1 MPQDS
6 ESLIQRAYLEHHRR
20 MTRLEPGFLLLSV
33 LIYCFVRKRQR
44 KSMVV
49 DLVKLSLGVAAPCLF
64 VLLARSA
71 PIEDLALGAPE
82 PPLLVLAL
90 VGQALIARNRWP
102 SLVGAVRSQRLHSP
116 SRRGRGGG
124 VEVAGTPS
132 SRRRRANEAP
142 RRSRRATAP
151 CNEKR
156 RPRTASRTPPRS
168 AASPSRSWSKP

>member
-1 MPQDS
+1 
-6 ESLIQRAYLEHHRR
+6 
-20 MTRLEPGFLLLSV
+20 MTRLEPGFLVLSV
-33 LIYCFVRKRQR
+33 LVYCLFRKRQK

-90 VGQALIARNRWP
+90 IGQALIARNRWP
-102 SLVGAVRSQRLHSP
+102 SLVGAVRSQRRKHFTREDAT
-116 SRRGRGGG
+116 RRHDG
-124 VEVAGTPS
+124 VEGHAIAATPKD
-132 SRRRRANEAP
+132 APP

-151 CNEKR
+151 CNEKG

-168 AASPSRSWSKP
+168 AASPSKLW